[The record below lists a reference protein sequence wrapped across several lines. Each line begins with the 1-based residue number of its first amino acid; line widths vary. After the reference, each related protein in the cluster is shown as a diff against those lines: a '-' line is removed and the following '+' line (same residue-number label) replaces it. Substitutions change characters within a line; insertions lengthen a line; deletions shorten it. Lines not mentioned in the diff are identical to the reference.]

1 MNMNSWYDEHIS
13 MITETGKSNKI
24 LKKYSLKVD
33 NYVKKI
39 PIKDL
44 IYPKFRYYKSDYNKN
59 DSKYAYVTIIFN
71 GCGYIPA
78 IMSLGNSLRMV
89 KSKHKLICLVQDK
102 DEKK

>member
-78 IMSLGNSLRMV
+78 IMSL
-89 KSKHKLICLVQDK
+89 
-102 DEKK
+102 